1 MMTTF
6 GIITLVFGILLI
18 AASFSFLIKDTYSFC
33 KNSILVRLEKKEIIR
48 YAIYAFGSAIGFTLL
63 FLSIYLLHPEWASIT
78 KHTTGVYEGE
88 SINYVGN
95 YVLTLI
101 GSFFFGGALAI
112 FIPSSNFFTDSSRFK
127 FPFSNSVTIVSN
139 FFIDSSKFIFLY
151 LIF

>member
-6 GIITLVFGILLI
+6 GIITLVLGILFI
-18 AASFSFLIKDTYSFC
+18 VASFSFLIKDTYSFC
-33 KNSILVRLEKKEIIR
+33 KNSILVRLEKKEVIR

-63 FLSIYLLHPEWASIT
+63 FLSIYLIHPEWASIT

-101 GSFFFGGALAI
+101 GSFFFGGALAV
-112 FIPSSNFFTDSSRFK
+112 FIPSFWIHLAKENINEK
-127 FPFSNSVTIVSN
+127 Q
-139 FFIDSSKFIFLY
+139 
-151 LIF
+151 